1 MRWNEDV
8 KMNHKQFIKDYT
20 MSEVLKR
27 LGELRLVPVVVLEE
41 EKNAEPLAEAL
52 IAGGLPCAEITF
64 RTAAAGESIKRMSKY
79 KEICLGA
86 GTVLS
91 VDQVKLAVDSGAMY
105 IVSPGLNPKVVQYC
119 MDNNI
124 PITPGICT
132 PTEIEM
138 GLEYGL
144 NIFKFFPAEAFGGL
158 QTLKAIS
165 APYGMIKFIPTGGIG
180 PKNVREYLSFKK
192 VFACGGSWMVT
203 QEMISNGRF
212 KEISVLAKE
221 AVALVQG
228 I

>member
-1 MRWNEDV
+1 
-8 KMNHKQFIKDYT
+8 

-27 LGELRLVPVVVLEE
+27 LGEIRLVPVVVLEDA
-41 EKNAEPLAEAL
+41 KNAESLAEAL
-52 IAGGLPCAEITF
+52 IAGGLPCAEVTF
-64 RTAAAGESIKRMSKY
+64 RTAAAAESIKRISKY

-91 VDQVKLAVDSGAMY
+91 VDQVKLAVDSGATF

-119 MDNNI
+119 IDNKI

-132 PTEIEM
+132 PTEIEI

-144 NIFKFFPAEAFGGL
+144 NIFKFFPAEAYGGL
-158 QTLKAIS
+158 KTLKAIS
-165 APYGMIKFIPTGGIG
+165 APYGMIKFIPTGGIDQ
-180 PKNVREYLSFKK
+180 KNVRDYLSFKQ

-203 QEMISNGRF
+203 KEMISNGQF
-212 KEISVLAKE
+212 KEITVLAKE
-221 AVALVQG
+221 AVNLVKG